1 MTQLPVAVIPPVHSG
16 VTSDPDWIAAY
27 AQHAEQVGMQG
38 IVMIDH
44 PIVIVGHDD
53 RYPYSQDGSWVMD
66 THALI
71 PDALDVLA
79 FLAGVTTTL
88 GLSTGVLVLP
98 VHHPAVLAKRLAT
111 IDRMSRGRLRVAV
124 GMGWMHEEIEACG
137 VDFASR
143 GRRADES
150 IDVMR
155 ALWTDDSPQG
165 LNVDGEFFSFNRAVS
180 RPQPVARSGVPI
192 IIGGHSVAAA
202 RRAGRRGDGF
212 QPIGVTGEELA
223 GLLEVMRDSARA
235 AGRDPDLLEVSL
247 GTGLRSIDPDRMDAL
262 AVAGANR
269 VVASAGGAV
278 NDLQEALDELS
289 AAADRLGLAAPA
301 GR

>member
-27 AQHAEQVGMQG
+27 AQHAERVGMHG

-44 PIVIVGHDD
+44 PIVIVDHDD

-111 IDRMSRGRLRVAV
+111 IDRMSHGRLRVAV

-137 VDFASR
+137 VDFGSR

-155 ALWTDDSPQG
+155 ALWADEAPEG
-165 LNVDGEFFSFNRAVS
+165 LSVDGEFFSFRRAVS

-192 IIGGHSVAAA
+192 VVGGHSVAAA

-212 QPIGVTGEELA
+212 QPIGVAGEELA
-223 GLLEVMRDSARA
+223 GLLEVMRDSAQS
-235 AGRDPDLLEVSL
+235 AGRDPQTLEVSL
-247 GTGLRSIDPDRMDAL
+247 GAGLRSINPDRLEAL
-262 AVAGANR
+262 AEAGAHR
-269 VVASAGGAV
+269 VVASATG
-278 NDLQEALDELS
+278 NISDLQEALDELS
-289 AAADRLGLAAPA
+289 AAADRLDLIPGE
-301 GR
+301 